1 MKKTLMSQIEEI
13 NQYIY
18 QQILDGNFELVYK
31 EQSRNGFEY
40 KIKIEGLIFSMNIF
54 NNGNVFLHDNS
65 NFMFNMNNLPE
76 RISFDRKSI
85 SEVLKIHNKKVIIE
99 DLEFEKFKLNKEI
112 KRIEGQIRSIESQI
126 KNLRIN
132 E

>member
-1 MKKTLMSQIEEI
+1 
-13 NQYIY
+13 
-18 QQILDGNFELVYK
+18 
-31 EQSRNGFEY
+31 
-40 KIKIEGLIFSMNIF
+40 MNIF
-54 NNGNVFLHDNS
+54 NSGNVFLHDNS

-126 KNLRIN
+126 KNLRTN

>member
-40 KIKIEGLIFSMNIF
+40 KIKIEGLIFSMNTF
-54 NNGNVFLHDNS
+54 NSGNVFLHDNS
-65 NFMFNMNNLPE
+65 NFMFNMNKLPE

-112 KRIEGQIRSIESQI
+112 KRI
-126 KNLRIN
+126 
-132 E
+132 

>member
-40 KIKIEGLIFSMNIF
+40 KIKIEGLIFSMTIF
-54 NNGNVFLHDNS
+54 NSGHIFLHDNS
-65 NFMFNMNNLPE
+65 KFIFNMDNLPE
-76 RISFDRKSI
+76 KVSFDRKSI
-85 SEVLKIHNKKVIIE
+85 SEVLKNHNIKVKIE
-99 DLEFEKFKLNKEI
+99 DLEFEKFKLSKEI
-112 KRIEGQIRSIESQI
+112 KKIEGQIRSIESQI
-126 KNLRIN
+126 KNLRGN